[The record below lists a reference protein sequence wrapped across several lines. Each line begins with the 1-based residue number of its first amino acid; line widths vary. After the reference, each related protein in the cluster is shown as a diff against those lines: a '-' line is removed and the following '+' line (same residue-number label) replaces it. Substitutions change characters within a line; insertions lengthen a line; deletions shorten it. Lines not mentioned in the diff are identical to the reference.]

1 MKRAITIFFVFA
13 LVLSNSIA
21 ETTTVEVANG
31 KSYSNWVWY
40 NLEDDATTSAA
51 LNAWDL
57 SILTKGT
64 NATIRINSGA
74 GCRLWE
80 VVGKTVD
87 DFGNVIDTTGLN
99 TDQTKFVEWLDSDES
114 WVVGAFNM
122 GKNGFED
129 NGDFGWGEY
138 NMSTHAISGKKLF
151 IFKDLAGNYYQM
163 RIEDLIGGIL
173 YFSYADLN
181 GNNSKT
187 VEFNKKNY
195 STKSFAYYSLATT
208 PGEKLDLEPSAW
220 SLLFGKYMAM
230 VDNGQGGKTPYNVNG
245 ILINYEWS
253 AVKVAGQDPSTVTTP
268 TNDSFTSNISTIG
281 HLWKHLNQDFQW
293 EIPSDLCY
301 FVMSPDG
308 LIWKIVFTGFEGAST
323 GKVIFEKTPV
333 EPNSVKDN
341 NGNITGNFAITPNI
355 VAPNEA
361 MNITYSTSSNNSQP
375 KIEIF
380 NLNSQKQY
388 EMNLPA
394 SNFNALQINPKLSSG
409 IYFVVFS
416 INGNKEVQKLIVQ

>member
-1 MKRAITIFFVFA
+1 MKTAITIFFVFA
-13 LVLSNSIA
+13 LVFSNSIA

-99 TDQTKFVEWLDSDES
+99 TDQTKFIEWLDSDES

-230 VDNGQGGKTPYNVNG
+230 VDDGQGGKTPYNVNG

-253 AVKVAGQDPSTVTTP
+253 AVKVAGQDPATVTTP

-361 MNITYSTSSNNSQP
+361 MNITYSTNSNNSQP

-416 INGNKEVQKLIVQ
+416 IDGNKEVQKLIVQ

>member
-1 MKRAITIFFVFA
+1 MKTAITIFFVFA
-13 LVLSNSIA
+13 LVFSNSIA

-31 KSYSNWVWY
+31 KSYSKCVWY

-99 TDQTKFVEWLDSDES
+99 TDQTKFIEWLDSDES

-230 VDNGQGGKTPYNVNG
+230 VDDGQGGKTPYNVNG

-253 AVKVAGQDPSTVTTP
+253 AVKVAGQDPATVTTP

-361 MNITYSTSSNNSQP
+361 MNITYSTNSNNSQP

-416 INGNKEVQKLIVQ
+416 IDGNKEVQKLIVQ

>member
-1 MKRAITIFFVFA
+1 MKIAITIFFVFA
-13 LVLSNSIA
+13 LVFSNSIA

-99 TDQTKFVEWLDSDES
+99 TDQTKFIEWLDSDES

-230 VDNGQGGKTPYNVNG
+230 VDDGQGGKTPYNVNG

-253 AVKVAGQDPSTVTTP
+253 AVKVAGQDPATVTTP

-361 MNITYSTSSNNSQP
+361 MNITYSTNSNNSQP

-416 INGNKEVQKLIVQ
+416 IDGNKEVQKLIVQ

>member
-1 MKRAITIFFVFA
+1 MKTAITIFFVFA
-13 LVLSNSIA
+13 LVFSNSIA

-31 KSYSNWVWY
+31 KSYFNWVWY

-99 TDQTKFVEWLDSDES
+99 TDQTKFIEWLDSDES

-230 VDNGQGGKTPYNVNG
+230 VDDGQGGKTPYNVNG

-253 AVKVAGQDPSTVTTP
+253 AVKVAGQDPATVTTP

-361 MNITYSTSSNNSQP
+361 MNITYSTNSNNSQP

-416 INGNKEVQKLIVQ
+416 IDGNKEVQKLIVQ